1 MSLFGGLYVGK
12 SGLQTSQNALNTVAH
27 NLSNQN
33 TTGYVRQQVAMTDI
47 HYNTISTTRAIA
59 NSQTGDG
66 VQYSE
71 VRHIRDYFLDMK
83 YREESG
89 RYSFYETSYS
99 ATLEIEDILGE
110 LDGAAFKESLEG
122 LWTAVEELSK
132 TPSDTTYIS
141 MLVSKASSFVD
152 NATAV
157 YQSFIE
163 YQDNLNLQI
172 KDMVEEI
179 NSIGTRIDELN
190 KKISL
195 IETGGVEKANDLRD
209 ERDLLLDTLA
219 GYGNITYSEDV
230 YSRVTVRFNSTD
242 FVTTAGAY
250 QIGLLRDDETGFY
263 TPYWEQNAIK
273 TTDENGKEV
282 IDISVADVFDQTETI
297 STEKSTDVGG
307 LRALLLARGDH
318 VANFTDLDSG
328 YVTTRKLEALDMT
341 VLEYNKDADTN
352 EATYYNKNIAS
363 SLMMNV
369 EAEFDNLV
377 HAVVTTVNQ
386 ILADNCDTK
395 SGYLC
400 NDDGTPMQLFLKAG
414 YEPYE
419 KVTYSEADAATA
431 AANGEKLYRIY
442 DEDGKATDEYW
453 RFIEEYDAS
462 TPDATRTLYNC
473 QNLAINQDLVQTP
486 SKLGFVKEDDST
498 DYNLGQQLLEAFQNE
513 ALYINPNATKA
524 NTFENSYIELVNQMS
539 TMGNVFK
546 DVYEYQQLA
555 VEQAEANR
563 QSVIGVSSDE
573 ELEHMIMYQNAY
585 NAASRYINVINT
597 LLDSVISMAQ

>member
-33 TTGYVRQQVAMTDI
+33 TTGYVRQQVAMTDTY
-47 HYNTISTTRAIA
+47 YNTISTTKAIS

-66 VQYSE
+66 VRYSE
-71 VRHIRDYFLDMK
+71 VRHIRDYFFDMK

-99 ATLEIEDILGE
+99 TTLEIEDILGE
-110 LDGAAFKESLEG
+110 LDGAAFKDSLDG
-122 LWTAVEELSK
+122 LWTAMEELSK
-132 TPSDTTYIS
+132 TPSDSTYMS
-141 MLVSKASSFVD
+141 MLVSKAASFVQ
-152 NATAV
+152 NATSV

-172 KDMVEEI
+172 KDMVDEI
-179 NSIGTRIDELN
+179 NAIGTRIDELN
-190 KKISL
+190 KKISM
-195 IETGGVEKANDLRD
+195 IETGGIEKANDLRD
-209 ERDLLLDTLA
+209 ERDLLIDTLA
-219 GYGNITYSEDV
+219 GYGNITYSEDAN
-230 YSRVTVRFNSTD
+230 SRVTVRFNGTD
-242 FVTTAGAY
+242 FVTDAGAY
-250 QIGLLRDDETGFY
+250 KMGLQQDDETGFY

-273 TTDENGKEV
+273 TTDGNGRE
-282 IDISVADVFDQTETI
+282 ILDISVAQVFKLSETI
-297 STEKSTDVGG
+297 STDAGTDVGG

-318 VANFTDLDSG
+318 VANFMDLSNNA
-328 YVTTRKLEALDMT
+328 TQKKLDALKLNSID
-341 VLEYNKDADTN
+341 EYNKDP
-352 EATYYNKNIAS
+352 EGYEQKYYNDNIAN
-363 SLMMNV
+363 SLMMNI

-377 HAVVTTVNQ
+377 HAVVTKVNEV
-386 ILADNCDTK
+386 LADNCDPK

-400 NDDGTPMQLFLKAG
+400 NDDGTPMQLFLKG
-414 YEPYE
+414 SYTPYE
-419 KVTYSEADAATA
+419 KITDKNEIQAAKDSGA
-431 AANGEKLYRIY
+431 KLYEIY
-442 DEDGKATDEYW
+442 DENGNGTGTYW
-453 RFIEEYDAS
+453 KYVEEYDAS
-462 TPDATRTLYNC
+462 DPDSRKNLYNC
-473 QNLAINQDLVQTP
+473 ANLKINQELVQTP
-486 SKLGFVKEDDST
+486 SKLGFVKEDGST
-498 DYNLGQQLLEAFQNE
+498 DYSLGKQLLKAFE
-513 ALYINPNATKA
+513 DAEIYINPNATKA
-524 NTFENSYIELVNQMS
+524 SSFENCYTEIVNQMS

-555 VEQAEANR
+555 VEQAESNR

>member
-33 TTGYVRQQVAMTDI
+33 TTGYVRQQVAMTDTY
-47 HYNTISTTRAIA
+47 YNTISTTKAIS

-66 VQYSE
+66 VRYSE
-71 VRHIRDYFLDMK
+71 VRHIRDYFFDMK

-99 ATLEIEDILGE
+99 TTLEIEDILGE
-110 LDGAAFKESLEG
+110 LDGAAFKDSLDG
-122 LWTAVEELSK
+122 LWTAMEELSK
-132 TPSDTTYIS
+132 TPSDSTYIS
-141 MLVSKASSFVD
+141 MLVSKAASFVQ
-152 NATAV
+152 NATSV

-172 KDMVEEI
+172 RDAVDEI
-179 NSIGTRIDELN
+179 NAIGTRIDELN
-190 KKISL
+190 KKISM
-195 IETGGVEKANDLRD
+195 IETGGIEKANDLRD
-209 ERDLLLDTLA
+209 ERDLLIDTLA
-219 GYGNITYSEDV
+219 GYGNITYSEDAN
-230 YSRVTVRFNSTD
+230 SRVTVRFNGTD
-242 FVTTAGAY
+242 FVTDAGAY
-250 QIGLLRDDETGFY
+250 KMGLQQDDETGFY

-273 TTDENGKEV
+273 TMDGNGREV
-282 IDISVADVFDQTETI
+282 LDISVAHVFKLSETI
-297 STEKSTDVGG
+297 STDAGTDVGG

-318 VANFTDLDSG
+318 VANFLDLSNNA
-328 YVTTRKLEALDMT
+328 TQKKLDALKLNSID
-341 VLEYNKDADTN
+341 EYNKDP
-352 EATYYNKNIAS
+352 EGYEQKYYNDNIAN
-363 SLMMNV
+363 SLMMNI

-377 HAVVTTVNQ
+377 HAVVTKVNEV
-386 ILADNCDTK
+386 LADNCDPK

-400 NDDGTPMQLFLKAG
+400 NDDGTPMQLFLKG
-414 YEPYE
+414 SYTPYE
-419 KVTYSEADAATA
+419 KITDKNEIQAAKDSGA
-431 AANGEKLYRIY
+431 KLYEIY
-442 DEDGKATDEYW
+442 DENGNGTGTYW
-453 RFIEEYDAS
+453 KYVEEYDAS
-462 TPDATRTLYNC
+462 DPDSRKNLYNC
-473 QNLAINQDLVQTP
+473 ANLKINQELVQTP
-486 SKLGFVKEDDST
+486 SKLGFVKEDGST
-498 DYNLGQQLLEAFQNE
+498 DYSLGKQLLKAFE
-513 ALYINPNATKA
+513 DAEIYINPNATKA
-524 NTFENSYIELVNQMS
+524 SSFENCYTEIVNQMS

-555 VEQAEANR
+555 VEQAESNR

>member
-33 TTGYVRQQVAMTDI
+33 TTGYVRQQVAMTDTY
-47 HYNTISTTRAIA
+47 YNTISTTKAIS

-66 VQYSE
+66 VRYSE
-71 VRHIRDYFLDMK
+71 VRHIRDYFFDMK

-99 ATLEIEDILGE
+99 TTLEIEDILGE
-110 LDGAAFKESLEG
+110 LDGAAFKDSLDG
-122 LWTAVEELSK
+122 LWTAMEELSK
-132 TPSDTTYIS
+132 TPSDSTYMS
-141 MLVSKASSFVD
+141 MLVSKAASFVQ
-152 NATAV
+152 NATSV

-172 KDMVEEI
+172 KDAVDEI
-179 NSIGTRIDELN
+179 NAIGTRIDELN
-190 KKISL
+190 KKISM
-195 IETGGVEKANDLRD
+195 IETGGIEKANDLRD
-209 ERDLLLDTLA
+209 ERDLLIDTLA
-219 GYGNITYSEDV
+219 GYGNITYSEDAN
-230 YSRVTVRFNSTD
+230 SRVTVRFNGTD
-242 FVTTAGAY
+242 FVTDAGAY
-250 QIGLLRDDETGFY
+250 KMGLQQDDETGFY

-273 TTDENGKEV
+273 TTDGNGREV
-282 IDISVADVFDQTETI
+282 LDISVAQVFKLSETI
-297 STEKSTDVGG
+297 STDAGTDVGG

-318 VANFTDLDSG
+318 VANFMDLSNNA
-328 YVTTRKLEALDMT
+328 TQKKLDALKLNSID
-341 VLEYNKDADTN
+341 EYNKDP
-352 EATYYNKNIAS
+352 EGYEQKYYNDNIAN
-363 SLMMNV
+363 SLMMNI

-377 HAVVTTVNQ
+377 HAVVTKVNEV
-386 ILADNCDTK
+386 LADNCDPK

-400 NDDGTPMQLFLKAG
+400 NDDGTPMQLFLKG
-414 YEPYE
+414 SYTPYE
-419 KVTYSEADAATA
+419 KITDKNEIQAAKDSGA
-431 AANGEKLYRIY
+431 KLYEIY
-442 DEDGKATDEYW
+442 DENGNGTGTYW
-453 RFIEEYDAS
+453 KYVEEYDAS
-462 TPDATRTLYNC
+462 DPDSRKNLYNC
-473 QNLAINQDLVQTP
+473 ANLKINQELVQTP
-486 SKLGFVKEDDST
+486 SKLGFVKEDGST
-498 DYNLGQQLLEAFQNE
+498 DYSLGKQLLKAFE
-513 ALYINPNATKA
+513 DAEIYINPNATKA
-524 NTFENSYIELVNQMS
+524 SSFENCYTEIVNQMS

-555 VEQAEANR
+555 VEQAESNR

>member
-33 TTGYVRQQVAMTDI
+33 TTGYVRQQVAMTDTY
-47 HYNTISTTRAIA
+47 YNTISTTKAIS

-66 VQYSE
+66 VRYSE
-71 VRHIRDYFLDMK
+71 VRHIRDYFFDMK

-99 ATLEIEDILGE
+99 TTLEIEDILGE
-110 LDGAAFKESLEG
+110 LDGAAFKDSLDG
-122 LWTAVEELSK
+122 LWTAMEELSK
-132 TPSDTTYIS
+132 TPSDSTYMS
-141 MLVSKASSFVD
+141 MLVSKAASFVQ
-152 NATAV
+152 NATSV

-172 KDMVEEI
+172 RDAVDEI
-179 NSIGTRIDELN
+179 NAIGTRIDELN
-190 KKISL
+190 KKISM
-195 IETGGVEKANDLRD
+195 IETGGIEKANDLRD
-209 ERDLLLDTLA
+209 ERDLLIDTLA
-219 GYGNITYSEDV
+219 GYGNITYSEDAN
-230 YSRVTVRFNSTD
+230 SRVTVRFNGTD
-242 FVTTAGAY
+242 FVTDAGAY
-250 QIGLLRDDETGFY
+250 KMGLQQDDETGFY

-273 TTDENGKEV
+273 TTDGHGREV
-282 IDISVADVFDQTETI
+282 LDISVAHVFKLSETI
-297 STEKSTDVGG
+297 STDAGTDVGG

-318 VANFTDLDSG
+318 VANFLDLSNNA
-328 YVTTRKLEALDMT
+328 TQKKLDALKLNSID
-341 VLEYNKDADTN
+341 EYNKDP
-352 EATYYNKNIAS
+352 EGYEQKYYNDNIAN
-363 SLMMNV
+363 SLMMNI

-377 HAVVTTVNQ
+377 HAVVTKVNEV
-386 ILADNCDTK
+386 LADNCDPK

-400 NDDGTPMQLFLKAG
+400 NDDGTPMQLFLKG
-414 YEPYE
+414 SYTPYE
-419 KVTYSEADAATA
+419 KITDKNEIQAAKDSGA
-431 AANGEKLYRIY
+431 KLYEIY
-442 DEDGKATDEYW
+442 DENGNGTGTYW
-453 RFIEEYDAS
+453 KYVEEYDAS
-462 TPDATRTLYNC
+462 DPDSRKNLYNC
-473 QNLAINQDLVQTP
+473 ANLKINQELVQTP
-486 SKLGFVKEDDST
+486 SKLGFVKEDGST
-498 DYNLGQQLLEAFQNE
+498 DYSLGKQLLKAFE
-513 ALYINPNATKA
+513 DAEIYINPNATKA
-524 NTFENSYIELVNQMS
+524 SSFENCYTEIVNQMS

-555 VEQAEANR
+555 VEQAESNR

>member
-33 TTGYVRQQVAMTDI
+33 TTGYVRQQVAMTDTY
-47 HYNTISTTRAIA
+47 YNTISTTKAIS

-66 VQYSE
+66 VRYSE
-71 VRHIRDYFLDMK
+71 VRHIRDYFFDMK

-99 ATLEIEDILGE
+99 TTLEIEDILGE

-122 LWTAVEELSK
+122 LWTAMEELSK
-132 TPSDTTYIS
+132 TPSDSTYMS
-141 MLVSKASSFVD
+141 MLVSKAASFVQ
-152 NATAV
+152 NATSV

-172 KDMVEEI
+172 KDAVDEI
-179 NSIGTRIDELN
+179 NAIGTRIDELN
-190 KKISL
+190 KKISM
-195 IETGGVEKANDLRD
+195 IETGGIEKANDLRD
-209 ERDLLLDTLA
+209 ERDLLIDTLA
-219 GYGNITYSEDV
+219 GYGNITYSEDAN
-230 YSRVTVRFNSTD
+230 SRVTVRFNGTD
-242 FVTTAGAY
+242 FVTDAGAY
-250 QIGLLRDDETGFY
+250 KMGLQQDDETGFY

-273 TTDENGKEV
+273 TTDGNGREV
-282 IDISVADVFDQTETI
+282 LDISVAQVFKLSETI
-297 STEKSTDVGG
+297 STDAGTDVGG

-318 VANFTDLDSG
+318 VANFMDLSNNA
-328 YVTTRKLEALDMT
+328 TQKKLDALKLNSID
-341 VLEYNKDADTN
+341 EYNKN
-352 EATYYNKNIAS
+352 PEGYEQKYYNDNIAN
-363 SLMMNV
+363 SLMMNI
-369 EAEFDNLV
+369 EAEFDNIV
-377 HAVVTTVNQ
+377 HAVVTKVNEV
-386 ILADNCDTK
+386 LADNCDPK

-400 NDDGTPMQLFLKAG
+400 NDDGTPMQLFLKG
-414 YEPYE
+414 SYTPYE
-419 KVTYSEADAATA
+419 KITDKNEIQAAKDSGA
-431 AANGEKLYRIY
+431 KLYEIY
-442 DEDGKATDEYW
+442 DENGNGTGTYW
-453 RFIEEYDAS
+453 KYVEEYDAS
-462 TPDATRTLYNC
+462 DPDSRKNLYNC
-473 QNLAINQDLVQTP
+473 ANLKINQELVQTP
-486 SKLGFVKEDDST
+486 SKLGFVKEDGST
-498 DYNLGQQLLEAFQNE
+498 DYSLGKQLLKAFE
-513 ALYINPNATKA
+513 DAEIYINPNATKA
-524 NTFENSYIELVNQMS
+524 SSFENCYTEIVNQMS

-555 VEQAEANR
+555 VEQAESNR

>member
-33 TTGYVRQQVAMTDI
+33 TTGYVRQQVAMTDTY
-47 HYNTISTTRAIA
+47 YNTISTTKAIS

-66 VQYSE
+66 VRYSE
-71 VRHIRDYFLDMK
+71 VRHIRDYFFDMK

-99 ATLEIEDILGE
+99 TTLEIEDILGE
-110 LDGAAFKESLEG
+110 LDGAAFKDSLDG
-122 LWTAVEELSK
+122 LWTAMEELSK
-132 TPSDTTYIS
+132 TPSDSTYMS
-141 MLVSKASSFVD
+141 MLVSKAASFVQ
-152 NATAV
+152 NATSV

-172 KDMVEEI
+172 KDMVDEI
-179 NSIGTRIDELN
+179 NAIGTRIDELN
-190 KKISL
+190 KKISM
-195 IETGGVEKANDLRD
+195 IETGGIEKANDLRD
-209 ERDLLLDTLA
+209 ERDLLIDTLA
-219 GYGNITYSEDV
+219 GYGNITYSEDAN
-230 YSRVTVRFNSTD
+230 SRVTVRFNGTD
-242 FVTTAGAY
+242 FVTDAGAY
-250 QIGLLRDDETGFY
+250 KMGLQQDDETGFY

-273 TTDENGKEV
+273 TTDGNGRE
-282 IDISVADVFDQTETI
+282 ILDISEAQVFKLSETI
-297 STEKSTDVGG
+297 STDAGTDVGG

-318 VANFTDLDSG
+318 VANFMDLSNNA
-328 YVTTRKLEALDMT
+328 TQKKLDALKLNSID
-341 VLEYNKDADTN
+341 EYNKDP
-352 EATYYNKNIAS
+352 EGYELKYYNDNIAN
-363 SLMMNV
+363 SLMMNI

-377 HAVVTTVNQ
+377 HAVVTKVNEV
-386 ILADNCDTK
+386 LADNCDPK

-400 NDDGTPMQLFLKAG
+400 NDDGTPMQLFLKG
-414 YEPYE
+414 SYTPYE
-419 KVTYSEADAATA
+419 KITDKNEIQAAKDSGA
-431 AANGEKLYRIY
+431 KLYEIY
-442 DEDGKATDEYW
+442 DENGNGTGTYW
-453 RFIEEYDAS
+453 KYVEEYDAS
-462 TPDATRTLYNC
+462 DPDSRKNLYNC
-473 QNLAINQDLVQTP
+473 ANLKINQELVQTP
-486 SKLGFVKEDDST
+486 SKLGFVKEDGST
-498 DYNLGQQLLEAFQNE
+498 DYSLGKQLLKAFE
-513 ALYINPNATKA
+513 DAEIYINPNATKA
-524 NTFENSYIELVNQMS
+524 SSFENCYTEIVNQMS

-555 VEQAEANR
+555 VEQAESNR

>member
-33 TTGYVRQQVAMTDI
+33 TTGYVRQQVAMTDTY
-47 HYNTISTTRAIA
+47 YNTISTTKAIS

-66 VQYSE
+66 VRYSE
-71 VRHIRDYFLDMK
+71 VRHIRDYFFDMK

-99 ATLEIEDILGE
+99 TTLEIEDILGE
-110 LDGAAFKESLEG
+110 LDGAAFKDSLDG
-122 LWTAVEELSK
+122 LWTAMEELSK
-132 TPSDTTYIS
+132 TPSDSTYMS
-141 MLVSKASSFVD
+141 MLVSKAASFVQ
-152 NATAV
+152 NATSV

-172 KDMVEEI
+172 KDMVDEI
-179 NSIGTRIDELN
+179 NAIGTRIDELN
-190 KKISL
+190 KKISM
-195 IETGGVEKANDLRD
+195 IETGGIEKANDLRD
-209 ERDLLLDTLA
+209 ERDLLIDTLA
-219 GYGNITYSEDV
+219 GYGNITYSEDAN
-230 YSRVTVRFNSTD
+230 SRVTVRFNGTD
-242 FVTTAGAY
+242 FVTDAGAY
-250 QIGLLRDDETGFY
+250 KMGLQQDDETGFY

-273 TTDENGKEV
+273 TTDGNGREV
-282 IDISVADVFDQTETI
+282 LDISVAQVFKLSETI
-297 STEKSTDVGG
+297 STDAGTDVGG

-318 VANFTDLDSG
+318 VANFMDLSNNA
-328 YVTTRKLEALDMT
+328 TQKKLDALKLNSID
-341 VLEYNKDADTN
+341 EYNKDP
-352 EATYYNKNIAS
+352 EGYELKYYNDNIAN
-363 SLMMNV
+363 SLMMNI

-377 HAVVTTVNQ
+377 HAVVTKVNEV
-386 ILADNCDTK
+386 LADNCDPK

-400 NDDGTPMQLFLKAG
+400 NDDGTPMQLFLKG
-414 YEPYE
+414 SYTPYE
-419 KVTYSEADAATA
+419 KITDKNEIQAAKYSGA
-431 AANGEKLYRIY
+431 KLYEIY
-442 DEDGKATDEYW
+442 DENGNGTRTYW
-453 RFIEEYDAS
+453 KYVEEYDAS
-462 TPDATRTLYNC
+462 DPDSRKNLYNC
-473 QNLAINQDLVQTP
+473 ANLKINQELVQTP
-486 SKLGFVKEDDST
+486 SKLGFVKEDGST
-498 DYNLGQQLLEAFQNE
+498 DYSLGKQLLKAFE
-513 ALYINPNATKA
+513 DAEIYINPNATKA
-524 NTFENSYIELVNQMS
+524 SSFENCYTEIVNQMS

-555 VEQAEANR
+555 VEQAESNR

>member
-33 TTGYVRQQVAMTDI
+33 TTGYVRQQVAMTDTY
-47 HYNTISTTRAIA
+47 YNTISTTKAIS

-66 VQYSE
+66 VRYSE
-71 VRHIRDYFLDMK
+71 VRHIRDYFFDMK

-99 ATLEIEDILGE
+99 TTLEIEDILGE
-110 LDGAAFKESLEG
+110 LDGAAFKDSLDG
-122 LWTAVEELSK
+122 LWTAMEELSK
-132 TPSDTTYIS
+132 TPSDSTYMS
-141 MLVSKASSFVD
+141 MLVSKAASFVQ
-152 NATAV
+152 NATSV

-172 KDMVEEI
+172 RDAVDEI
-179 NSIGTRIDELN
+179 NAIGTRIDELN
-190 KKISL
+190 KKISM
-195 IETGGVEKANDLRD
+195 IETGGIEKANDLRD
-209 ERDLLLDTLA
+209 ERDLLIDTLA
-219 GYGNITYSEDV
+219 GYGNITYSEDAN
-230 YSRVTVRFNSTD
+230 SRVTVRFNGTD
-242 FVTTAGAY
+242 FVTDAGAY
-250 QIGLLRDDETGFY
+250 KMGLQQDDETGFY

-273 TTDENGKEV
+273 TTDGNGREV
-282 IDISVADVFDQTETI
+282 LDISVAHVFKLSETI
-297 STEKSTDVGG
+297 STDAGTDVGG

-318 VANFTDLDSG
+318 VANFMDLSNNA
-328 YVTTRKLEALDMT
+328 TQKKLDALKLNSID
-341 VLEYNKDADTN
+341 EYNKDP
-352 EATYYNKNIAS
+352 EGYEQKYYNDNIAN
-363 SLMMNV
+363 SLMMNI

-377 HAVVTTVNQ
+377 HAVVTKVNEV
-386 ILADNCDTK
+386 LADNCDPK

-400 NDDGTPMQLFLKAG
+400 NDDGTPMQLFLKG
-414 YEPYE
+414 SYTPYE
-419 KVTYSEADAATA
+419 KITDKNEIQAAKDSGA
-431 AANGEKLYRIY
+431 KLYEIY
-442 DEDGKATDEYW
+442 DENGNGTRTYW
-453 RFIEEYDAS
+453 KYVEEYDAS
-462 TPDATRTLYNC
+462 DPDSRKNLYNC
-473 QNLAINQDLVQTP
+473 ANLKINQELVQTP
-486 SKLGFVKEDDST
+486 SKLGFVKEDGST
-498 DYNLGQQLLEAFQNE
+498 DYSLGKQLLKAFE
-513 ALYINPNATKA
+513 DAEIYINPNATKA
-524 NTFENSYIELVNQMS
+524 SSFENCYTEIVNQMS

-555 VEQAEANR
+555 VEQAESNR

>member
-33 TTGYVRQQVAMTDI
+33 TTGYVRQQVAMTDTY
-47 HYNTISTTRAIA
+47 YNTISTTKAIS

-66 VQYSE
+66 VRYSE
-71 VRHIRDYFLDMK
+71 VRHIRDYFFDMK

-99 ATLEIEDILGE
+99 TTLEIEDILGE
-110 LDGAAFKESLEG
+110 LDGAAFKDSLDG
-122 LWTAVEELSK
+122 LWTAMEELSK
-132 TPSDTTYIS
+132 TPSDSTYMS
-141 MLVSKASSFVD
+141 MLVSKAASFVQ
-152 NATAV
+152 NATSV

-172 KDMVEEI
+172 RDAVDEI
-179 NSIGTRIDELN
+179 NAIGTRIDELN
-190 KKISL
+190 KKISM
-195 IETGGVEKANDLRD
+195 IETGGIEKANDLRD
-209 ERDLLLDTLA
+209 ERDLLIDTLA
-219 GYGNITYSEDV
+219 GYGNITYSEDAN
-230 YSRVTVRFNSTD
+230 SRVTVRFNGTD
-242 FVTTAGAY
+242 FVTDAGAY
-250 QIGLLRDDETGFY
+250 KMGLQQDDETGFY

-273 TTDENGKEV
+273 TTDGNGREV
-282 IDISVADVFDQTETI
+282 LDISVAQVFKLSETI
-297 STEKSTDVGG
+297 STDAGTDVGG

-318 VANFTDLDSG
+318 VANFMDLSNNA
-328 YVTTRKLEALDMT
+328 TQKKLDALKLNSID
-341 VLEYNKDADTN
+341 EYNKDP
-352 EATYYNKNIAS
+352 EGYEQKYYNDNIAN
-363 SLMMNV
+363 SLMMNI

-377 HAVVTTVNQ
+377 HAVVTKVNEV
-386 ILADNCDTK
+386 LADNCDPK

-400 NDDGTPMQLFLKAG
+400 NDDGTPMQLFLKG
-414 YEPYE
+414 SYTPYE
-419 KVTYSEADAATA
+419 KITDKNEIQAAKDSGA
-431 AANGEKLYRIY
+431 KLYEIY
-442 DEDGKATDEYW
+442 DENGNGTGTYW
-453 RFIEEYDAS
+453 KYVEEYDAS
-462 TPDATRTLYNC
+462 DPDSRKNLYNC
-473 QNLAINQDLVQTP
+473 ANLKINQELVQTP
-486 SKLGFVKEDDST
+486 SKLGFVKEDGST
-498 DYNLGQQLLEAFQNE
+498 DYSLGKQLLKAFE
-513 ALYINPNATKA
+513 DAEIYINPNATKA
-524 NTFENSYIELVNQMS
+524 SSFENCYTEIVNQMS

-555 VEQAEANR
+555 VEQAESNR

>member
-33 TTGYVRQQVAMTDI
+33 TTGYVRQQVAMTDTY
-47 HYNTISTTRAIA
+47 YNTISTTKAIS

-66 VQYSE
+66 VRYSE
-71 VRHIRDYFLDMK
+71 VRHIRDYFFDMK

-99 ATLEIEDILGE
+99 TTLEIEDILGE
-110 LDGAAFKESLEG
+110 LDGAAFKDSLDG
-122 LWTAVEELSK
+122 LWTAMEELSK
-132 TPSDTTYIS
+132 TPSDSTYMS
-141 MLVSKASSFVD
+141 MLVSKAASFVQ
-152 NATAV
+152 NATSV

-172 KDMVEEI
+172 KDMVDEI
-179 NSIGTRIDELN
+179 NAIGTRIDELN
-190 KKISL
+190 KKISM
-195 IETGGVEKANDLRD
+195 IETGGIEKANDLRD
-209 ERDLLLDTLA
+209 ERDLLIDTLA
-219 GYGNITYSEDV
+219 GYGNITYSEDAN
-230 YSRVTVRFNSTD
+230 SRVTVRFNGTD
-242 FVTTAGAY
+242 FVTDAGAY
-250 QIGLLRDDETGFY
+250 KMGLQQDDETGFY

-273 TTDENGKEV
+273 TTDGNGREV
-282 IDISVADVFDQTETI
+282 LDISVAQVFKLSETI
-297 STEKSTDVGG
+297 STDAGTDVGG

-318 VANFTDLDSG
+318 VANFMDLSNNA
-328 YVTTRKLEALDMT
+328 TQKKLDALKLNSID
-341 VLEYNKDADTN
+341 EYNKDP
-352 EATYYNKNIAS
+352 EGYELKYYNDNIAN
-363 SLMMNV
+363 SLMMNI

-377 HAVVTTVNQ
+377 HAVVTKVNEV
-386 ILADNCDTK
+386 LADNCDPK

-400 NDDGTPMQLFLKAG
+400 NDDGTPMQLFLKG
-414 YEPYE
+414 SYTPYE
-419 KVTYSEADAATA
+419 KITNKNEIQAAKDSGA
-431 AANGEKLYRIY
+431 KLYEIY
-442 DEDGKATDEYW
+442 DENGNGTRTYW
-453 RFIEEYDAS
+453 KYVEEYDAS
-462 TPDATRTLYNC
+462 DPDSRKNLYNC
-473 QNLAINQDLVQTP
+473 ANLKINQELVQTP
-486 SKLGFVKEDDST
+486 SKLGFVKEDGST
-498 DYNLGQQLLEAFQNE
+498 DYSLGKQLLKAFE
-513 ALYINPNATKA
+513 DAEIYINPNATKA
-524 NTFENSYIELVNQMS
+524 SSFENCYTEIVNQMS

-555 VEQAEANR
+555 VEQAESNR

>member
-33 TTGYVRQQVAMTDI
+33 TTGYVRQQVAMTDTY
-47 HYNTISTTRAIA
+47 YNTISTTKAIS

-66 VQYSE
+66 VRYSE
-71 VRHIRDYFLDMK
+71 VRHIRDYFFDMK

-99 ATLEIEDILGE
+99 TTLEIEDILGE
-110 LDGAAFKESLEG
+110 LDGAAFKDSLDG
-122 LWTAVEELSK
+122 LWTAMEELSK
-132 TPSDTTYIS
+132 TPSDSTYMS
-141 MLVSKASSFVD
+141 MLVSKAASFVQ
-152 NATAV
+152 NATSV

-172 KDMVEEI
+172 RDAVDEI
-179 NSIGTRIDELN
+179 NAIGTRIDELN
-190 KKISL
+190 KKISM
-195 IETGGVEKANDLRD
+195 IETGGIEKANDLRD
-209 ERDLLLDTLA
+209 ERDLLIDTLA
-219 GYGNITYSEDV
+219 GYGNITYSEDAN
-230 YSRVTVRFNSTD
+230 SRVTVRFNGTD
-242 FVTTAGAY
+242 FVTDAGAY
-250 QIGLLRDDETGFY
+250 KMGLQQDDETGFY

-273 TTDENGKEV
+273 TTDGNGREV
-282 IDISVADVFDQTETI
+282 LDISVAHVFKLSETI
-297 STEKSTDVGG
+297 STDAGTDVGG

-318 VANFTDLDSG
+318 VANFLDLSNNA
-328 YVTTRKLEALDMT
+328 TQKKLDALKLNSID
-341 VLEYNKDADTN
+341 EYNMDPEGYEQK
-352 EATYYNKNIAS
+352 YYNDNIAN
-363 SLMMNV
+363 SLMMNI

-377 HAVVTTVNQ
+377 HAVVTKVNEV
-386 ILADNCDTK
+386 LADNCDPK

-400 NDDGTPMQLFLKAG
+400 NDDGTPMQLFLKG
-414 YEPYE
+414 SYTPYE
-419 KVTYSEADAATA
+419 KITDKNEIQAAKDSGA
-431 AANGEKLYRIY
+431 KLYEIY
-442 DEDGKATDEYW
+442 DENGNGTGTYW
-453 RFIEEYDAS
+453 KYVEEYDAS
-462 TPDATRTLYNC
+462 DPDSRKNLYNC
-473 QNLAINQDLVQTP
+473 ANLKINQELVQTP
-486 SKLGFVKEDDST
+486 SKLGFVKEDGST
-498 DYNLGQQLLEAFQNE
+498 DYSLGKQLLKAFE
-513 ALYINPNATKA
+513 DAEIYINPNATKA
-524 NTFENSYIELVNQMS
+524 SSFENCYTEIVNQMS

-555 VEQAEANR
+555 VEQAESNR

>member
-341 VLEYNKDADTN
+341 ALEYNKDADTN

>member
-33 TTGYVRQQVAMTDI
+33 TTGYVRQQVAMTDTY
-47 HYNTISTTRAIA
+47 YNTISTTKAIS

-66 VQYSE
+66 VRYSE
-71 VRHIRDYFLDMK
+71 VRHIRDYFFDMK

-99 ATLEIEDILGE
+99 TTLEIEDILGE
-110 LDGAAFKESLEG
+110 LDGAAFKDSLDG
-122 LWTAVEELSK
+122 LWTAMEELSK
-132 TPSDTTYIS
+132 TPSDSTYMS
-141 MLVSKASSFVD
+141 MLVSKAASFVQ
-152 NATAV
+152 NATSV

-172 KDMVEEI
+172 KDMVDEI
-179 NSIGTRIDELN
+179 NAIGTRIDELN
-190 KKISL
+190 KKISM
-195 IETGGVEKANDLRD
+195 IETGGIEKANDLRD
-209 ERDLLLDTLA
+209 ERDLLIDTLA
-219 GYGNITYSEDV
+219 GYGNITYSEDAN
-230 YSRVTVRFNSTD
+230 SRVTVRFNGTD
-242 FVTTAGAY
+242 FVTDAGAY
-250 QIGLLRDDETGFY
+250 KMGLQQDDETGFY

-273 TTDENGKEV
+273 TTDGNGREV
-282 IDISVADVFDQTETI
+282 LDISVAQVFKLSETI
-297 STEKSTDVGG
+297 STDAGTDVGG

-318 VANFTDLDSG
+318 VANFMDLSNNA
-328 YVTTRKLEALDMT
+328 TQKKLDALKLNSID
-341 VLEYNKDADTN
+341 EYNKDP
-352 EATYYNKNIAS
+352 EGYELKYYNDNIAN
-363 SLMMNV
+363 SLMMNI

-377 HAVVTTVNQ
+377 HAVVTKVNEV
-386 ILADNCDTK
+386 LADNCDPK

-400 NDDGTPMQLFLKAG
+400 NDDGTPMQLFLKG
-414 YEPYE
+414 SYTPYE
-419 KVTYSEADAATA
+419 KITDKNEIQAAKDSGA
-431 AANGEKLYRIY
+431 KLYEIY
-442 DEDGKATDEYW
+442 DENGNGTGTYW
-453 RFIEEYDAS
+453 KYVEEYDAS
-462 TPDATRTLYNC
+462 DPDSRKNLYNC
-473 QNLAINQDLVQTP
+473 ANLKINQELVQTP
-486 SKLGFVKEDDST
+486 SKLGFVKEDGST
-498 DYNLGQQLLEAFQNE
+498 DYSLGKQLLKAFE
-513 ALYINPNATKA
+513 DAEIYINPNATKA
-524 NTFENSYIELVNQMS
+524 SSFENCYTEIVNQMS

-555 VEQAEANR
+555 VEQAESNR

>member
-33 TTGYVRQQVAMTDI
+33 TTGYVRQQVAMTDTY
-47 HYNTISTTRAIA
+47 YNTISTTKAIS

-66 VQYSE
+66 VRYSE
-71 VRHIRDYFLDMK
+71 VRHIRDYFFDMK

-99 ATLEIEDILGE
+99 TTLEIEDILGE
-110 LDGAAFKESLEG
+110 LDGAAFKDSLDG
-122 LWTAVEELSK
+122 LWTAMEELSK
-132 TPSDTTYIS
+132 TPSDSTYIS
-141 MLVSKASSFVD
+141 MLVSKAASFVQ
-152 NATAV
+152 NATSV

-172 KDMVEEI
+172 RDAVDEI
-179 NSIGTRIDELN
+179 NAIGTRIDELN
-190 KKISL
+190 KKISM
-195 IETGGVEKANDLRD
+195 IETGGIEKANDLRD
-209 ERDLLLDTLA
+209 ERDLLIDTLA
-219 GYGNITYSEDV
+219 GYGNITYSEDAN
-230 YSRVTVRFNSTD
+230 SRVTVRFNGTD
-242 FVTTAGAY
+242 FVTDAGAY
-250 QIGLLRDDETGFY
+250 KMGLQQDDVTGFY

-273 TTDENGKEV
+273 TTDGNGREV
-282 IDISVADVFDQTETI
+282 LDISVAHVFKLSETI
-297 STEKSTDVGG
+297 STDAGTDVGG

-318 VANFTDLDSG
+318 VANFLDLSNNA
-328 YVTTRKLEALDMT
+328 TQKKLDALKLNSID
-341 VLEYNKDADTN
+341 EYNKDP
-352 EATYYNKNIAS
+352 EGYEQKYYNDNIAN
-363 SLMMNV
+363 SLMMNI

-377 HAVVTTVNQ
+377 HAVVTKVNEV
-386 ILADNCDTK
+386 LADNCDPK

-400 NDDGTPMQLFLKAG
+400 NDDGTPMQLFLKG
-414 YEPYE
+414 SYTPYE
-419 KVTYSEADAATA
+419 KITDKNEIQAAKDSGA
-431 AANGEKLYRIY
+431 KLYEIY
-442 DEDGKATDEYW
+442 DENGNGTGTYW
-453 RFIEEYDAS
+453 KYVEEYDAS
-462 TPDATRTLYNC
+462 DPDSRKNLYNC
-473 QNLAINQDLVQTP
+473 ANLKINQELVQTP
-486 SKLGFVKEDDST
+486 SKLGFVKEDGST
-498 DYNLGQQLLEAFQNE
+498 DYSLGKQLLKAFE
-513 ALYINPNATKA
+513 DAEIYINPNATKA
-524 NTFENSYIELVNQMS
+524 SSFENCYTEIVNQMS

-555 VEQAEANR
+555 VEQAESNR

>member
-33 TTGYVRQQVAMTDI
+33 TTGYVRQQVAMTDTY
-47 HYNTISTTRAIA
+47 YNTISTTKAIS

-66 VQYSE
+66 VRYSE
-71 VRHIRDYFLDMK
+71 VRHIRDYFFDMK

-99 ATLEIEDILGE
+99 TTLEIEDILGE
-110 LDGAAFKESLEG
+110 LDGAAFKDSLDG
-122 LWTAVEELSK
+122 LWTAMEELSK
-132 TPSDTTYIS
+132 TPSDSTYMS
-141 MLVSKASSFVD
+141 MLVSKAASFVQ
-152 NATAV
+152 NATSV

-172 KDMVEEI
+172 RDAVDEI
-179 NSIGTRIDELN
+179 NAIGTRIDELN
-190 KKISL
+190 KKISM
-195 IETGGVEKANDLRD
+195 IETGGIEKANDLRD
-209 ERDLLLDTLA
+209 ERDLLIDTLA
-219 GYGNITYSEDV
+219 GYGNITYSEDAN
-230 YSRVTVRFNSTD
+230 SRVTVRFNGTD
-242 FVTTAGAY
+242 FVTDAGAY
-250 QIGLLRDDETGFY
+250 KMGLQQDDETGFY

-273 TTDENGKEV
+273 TTDGNGREV
-282 IDISVADVFDQTETI
+282 LDISVAHVFKLSETI
-297 STEKSTDVGG
+297 STDAGTDVGG

-318 VANFTDLDSG
+318 VANFMDLSNNA
-328 YVTTRKLEALDMT
+328 TQKKLDALKLNSID
-341 VLEYNKDADTN
+341 EYNKDP
-352 EATYYNKNIAS
+352 EGYEQKYYNDNIAN
-363 SLMMNV
+363 SLMMNI

-377 HAVVTTVNQ
+377 HAVVTKVNEV
-386 ILADNCDTK
+386 LADNCDPK

-400 NDDGTPMQLFLKAG
+400 NDDGTPMQLFLKG
-414 YEPYE
+414 SYTPYE
-419 KVTYSEADAATA
+419 KITDKNEIQAAKDSGA
-431 AANGEKLYRIY
+431 KLYEIY
-442 DEDGKATDEYW
+442 DENGNGTGTYW
-453 RFIEEYDAS
+453 KYVEEYDAS
-462 TPDATRTLYNC
+462 DPGSRKNLYNC
-473 QNLAINQDLVQTP
+473 ANLKINQELVQTP
-486 SKLGFVKEDDST
+486 SKLGFVKEDGST
-498 DYNLGQQLLEAFQNE
+498 DYSLGKQLLKAFE
-513 ALYINPNATKA
+513 DAEIYINPNATKA
-524 NTFENSYIELVNQMS
+524 SSFENCYTEIVNQMS

-555 VEQAEANR
+555 VEQAESNR

>member
-33 TTGYVRQQVAMTDI
+33 TTGYVRQQVAMTDTY
-47 HYNTISTTRAIA
+47 YNTISTTKAIS

-66 VQYSE
+66 VRYSE
-71 VRHIRDYFLDMK
+71 VRHIRDYFFDMK

-99 ATLEIEDILGE
+99 TTLEIEDILGE
-110 LDGAAFKESLEG
+110 LDGAAFKDSLDG
-122 LWTAVEELSK
+122 LWTAMEELSK
-132 TPSDTTYIS
+132 TPSDSTYMS
-141 MLVSKASSFVD
+141 MLVSKAASFVQ
-152 NATAV
+152 NATSV

-172 KDMVEEI
+172 RDAVDEI
-179 NSIGTRIDELN
+179 NAIGTRIDELN
-190 KKISL
+190 KKISM
-195 IETGGVEKANDLRD
+195 IETGGIEKANDLRD
-209 ERDLLLDTLA
+209 ERDLLIDTLA
-219 GYGNITYSEDV
+219 GYGNITYSEDAN
-230 YSRVTVRFNSTD
+230 SRVTVRFNGTD
-242 FVTTAGAY
+242 FVTDAGAY
-250 QIGLLRDDETGFY
+250 KMGLQQDDETGFY

-273 TTDENGKEV
+273 TTDGNGREV
-282 IDISVADVFDQTETI
+282 LDISVAHVFKLSETI
-297 STEKSTDVGG
+297 STDAGTDVGG

-318 VANFTDLDSG
+318 VANFLDLSNNA
-328 YVTTRKLEALDMT
+328 TQKKLDALKLNSID
-341 VLEYNKDADTN
+341 EYNKDP
-352 EATYYNKNIAS
+352 EGYEQKYYNDNIAN
-363 SLMMNV
+363 SLMMNI

-377 HAVVTTVNQ
+377 HAVVTKVNEV
-386 ILADNCDTK
+386 LADNCDPK

-400 NDDGTPMQLFLKAG
+400 NDDGTPMQLFLKG
-414 YEPYE
+414 SYTPYE
-419 KVTYSEADAATA
+419 KITDKNEIQAAKDSGA
-431 AANGEKLYRIY
+431 KLYEIY
-442 DEDGKATDEYW
+442 DENGNGTRTYW
-453 RFIEEYDAS
+453 KYVEEYDAS
-462 TPDATRTLYNC
+462 DPDSRKNLYNC
-473 QNLAINQDLVQTP
+473 ANLKINQELVQTP
-486 SKLGFVKEDDST
+486 SKLGFVKEDGST
-498 DYNLGQQLLEAFQNE
+498 DYSLGKQLLKAFE
-513 ALYINPNATKA
+513 DAEIYINPNATKA
-524 NTFENSYIELVNQMS
+524 SSFENCYTEIVNQMS

-555 VEQAEANR
+555 VEQAESNR

>member
-33 TTGYVRQQVAMTDI
+33 TTGYVRQQVAMTDTY
-47 HYNTISTTRAIA
+47 YNTISTTKAIS

-66 VQYSE
+66 VRYSE
-71 VRHIRDYFLDMK
+71 VRHIRDYFFDMK

-99 ATLEIEDILGE
+99 TTLEIEDILGE
-110 LDGAAFKESLEG
+110 LDGAAFKDSLDG
-122 LWTAVEELSK
+122 LWTAMEELSK
-132 TPSDTTYIS
+132 TPSDSTYMS
-141 MLVSKASSFVD
+141 MLVSKAASFVQ
-152 NATAV
+152 NATSV

-172 KDMVEEI
+172 KDMVDEI
-179 NSIGTRIDELN
+179 NAIGTRIDELN
-190 KKISL
+190 KKISM
-195 IETGGVEKANDLRD
+195 IETGGIEKANDLRD
-209 ERDLLLDTLA
+209 ERDLLIDTLA
-219 GYGNITYSEDV
+219 GYGNITYSEDAN
-230 YSRVTVRFNSTD
+230 SRVTVRFNGTD
-242 FVTTAGAY
+242 FVTDAGAY
-250 QIGLLRDDETGFY
+250 KMGLQQDDETGFY

-273 TTDENGKEV
+273 TTDGNGQE
-282 IDISVADVFDQTETI
+282 ILDISVAQVFKLSETI
-297 STEKSTDVGG
+297 STDAGTDVGG

-318 VANFTDLDSG
+318 VANFMDLSNNA
-328 YVTTRKLEALDMT
+328 TQKKLDALKLNSID
-341 VLEYNKDADTN
+341 EYNKDP
-352 EATYYNKNIAS
+352 EGYELKYYNDNIAN
-363 SLMMNV
+363 SLMMNI

-377 HAVVTTVNQ
+377 HAVVTKVNEV
-386 ILADNCDTK
+386 LADNCDPK

-400 NDDGTPMQLFLKAG
+400 NDDGTPMQLFLKG
-414 YEPYE
+414 SYTPYE
-419 KVTYSEADAATA
+419 KITDKNEIQAAKDSGA
-431 AANGEKLYRIY
+431 KLYEIY
-442 DEDGKATDEYW
+442 DENGNGTGTYW
-453 RFIEEYDAS
+453 KYVEEYDAS
-462 TPDATRTLYNC
+462 DPDSRKNLYNC
-473 QNLAINQDLVQTP
+473 ANLKINQELVQTP
-486 SKLGFVKEDDST
+486 SKLGFVKEDGST
-498 DYNLGQQLLEAFQNE
+498 DYSLGKQLLKAFE
-513 ALYINPNATKA
+513 DAEIYINPNATKA
-524 NTFENSYIELVNQMS
+524 SSFENCYTEIVNQMS

-555 VEQAEANR
+555 VEQAESNR

>member
-33 TTGYVRQQVAMTDI
+33 TTGYVRQQVAMTDTY
-47 HYNTISTTRAIA
+47 YNTISTTKAIS

-66 VQYSE
+66 VRYSE
-71 VRHIRDYFLDMK
+71 VRHIRDYFFDMK

-99 ATLEIEDILGE
+99 TTLEIEDILGE
-110 LDGAAFKESLEG
+110 LDGAAFKDSLDG
-122 LWTAVEELSK
+122 LWTAMEELSK
-132 TPSDTTYIS
+132 TPSDSTYMS
-141 MLVSKASSFVD
+141 MLVSKAASFVQ
-152 NATAV
+152 NATSV

-172 KDMVEEI
+172 KDMVDEI
-179 NSIGTRIDELN
+179 NAIGTRIDELN
-190 KKISL
+190 KKISM
-195 IETGGVEKANDLRD
+195 IETGGIEKANDLRD
-209 ERDLLLDTLA
+209 ERDLLIDTLA
-219 GYGNITYSEDV
+219 GYGNITYSEDAN
-230 YSRVTVRFNSTD
+230 SRVTVRFNGTD
-242 FVTTAGAY
+242 FVTDAGAY
-250 QIGLLRDDETGFY
+250 KMGLQQDDETGFY

-273 TTDENGKEV
+273 TTDGNGRE
-282 IDISVADVFDQTETI
+282 ILDISVAQVFKLSETI
-297 STEKSTDVGG
+297 STDAGTDVGG

-318 VANFTDLDSG
+318 VANFMDLSNNA
-328 YVTTRKLEALDMT
+328 TQKKLDALKLNSVD
-341 VLEYNKDADTN
+341 EYNKDP
-352 EATYYNKNIAS
+352 EGYELKYYNDNIAN
-363 SLMMNV
+363 SLMMNI

-377 HAVVTTVNQ
+377 HAVVTKVNEV
-386 ILADNCDTK
+386 LADNCDPK

-400 NDDGTPMQLFLKAG
+400 NDDGTPMQLFLKG
-414 YEPYE
+414 SYTPYE
-419 KVTYSEADAATA
+419 KITDKNEIQAAKDSGA
-431 AANGEKLYRIY
+431 KLYEIY
-442 DEDGKATDEYW
+442 DENGNGTGTYW
-453 RFIEEYDAS
+453 KYVEEYDAS
-462 TPDATRTLYNC
+462 DPDSRKNLYNC
-473 QNLAINQDLVQTP
+473 ANLKINQELVQTP
-486 SKLGFVKEDDST
+486 SKLGFVKEDGST
-498 DYNLGQQLLEAFQNE
+498 DYSLGKQLLKAFE
-513 ALYINPNATKA
+513 DAEIYINPNATKA
-524 NTFENSYIELVNQMS
+524 SSFENCYTEIVNQMS

-555 VEQAEANR
+555 VEQAESNR

>member
-33 TTGYVRQQVAMTDI
+33 TAGYVRQQVAMTDTY
-47 HYNTISTTRAIA
+47 YNTISTTKAIS

-66 VQYSE
+66 VRYSE

-99 ATLEIEDILGE
+99 TTLEIEDILGE
-110 LDGAAFKESLEG
+110 LDGAAFKDSLDG
-122 LWTAVEELSK
+122 LWTAMEELSK
-132 TPSDTTYIS
+132 TPSDSTYMS
-141 MLVSKASSFVD
+141 MLVSKAASFVQ
-152 NATAV
+152 NATSV

-172 KDMVEEI
+172 KDAVDEI
-179 NSIGTRIDELN
+179 NAIGMRIDELN
-190 KKISL
+190 KKISM
-195 IETGGVEKANDLRD
+195 IETGGIEKANDLRD
-209 ERDLLLDTLA
+209 ERDLLIDTLA
-219 GYGNITYSEDV
+219 EYGNITYSEDAN
-230 YSRVTVRFNSTD
+230 SRVTVRFNGTD
-242 FVTTAGAY
+242 FVTDAGAY
-250 QIGLLRDDETGFY
+250 KMGLQQDDETGFY

-273 TTDENGKEV
+273 TTDGNGREV
-282 IDISVADVFDQTETI
+282 LDISVAQVFKLSETI
-297 STEKSTDVGG
+297 STDAGTDVGG

-318 VANFTDLDSG
+318 VANFMDLSNN
-328 YVTTRKLEALDMT
+328 VTQKKLDALKLNSID
-341 VLEYNKDADTN
+341 EYNKDP
-352 EATYYNKNIAS
+352 EGYEQKYYNDNIAN
-363 SLMMNV
+363 SLMMNI

-377 HAVVTTVNQ
+377 HAVVTKVNEV
-386 ILADNCDTK
+386 LADNCDPK

-400 NDDGTPMQLFLKAG
+400 NDDGTPMQLFLKG
-414 YEPYE
+414 SYTPYE
-419 KVTYSEADAATA
+419 KITDKNEIQAAKDSGA
-431 AANGEKLYRIY
+431 KLYEIY
-442 DEDGKATDEYW
+442 DENGKGTGTYW
-453 RFIEEYDAS
+453 KYVEEYDAS
-462 TPDATRTLYNC
+462 DPDSRKNLYNC
-473 QNLAINQDLVQTP
+473 ANLKINQELVQTP
-486 SKLGFVKEDDST
+486 SKLGFVKEDGST
-498 DYNLGQQLLEAFQNE
+498 DYSLGKQLLKAFE
-513 ALYINPNATKA
+513 DAEIYINPNATKA
-524 NTFENSYIELVNQMS
+524 SSFENCYTEIVNQMS

-555 VEQAEANR
+555 VEQAESNR

>member
-33 TTGYVRQQVAMTDI
+33 TAGYVRQQVAMTDTY
-47 HYNTISTTRAIA
+47 YNTISTTKAIS

-66 VQYSE
+66 VRYSE
-71 VRHIRDYFLDMK
+71 VRHIRDYFFDMK

-99 ATLEIEDILGE
+99 TTLEIEDILGE

-122 LWTAVEELSK
+122 LWTAMEELSK
-132 TPSDTTYIS
+132 TPSDSTYMS
-141 MLVSKASSFVD
+141 MLVSKAASFVQ
-152 NATAV
+152 NATSV

-172 KDMVEEI
+172 KDAVDEI
-179 NSIGTRIDELN
+179 NAIGTRIDELN
-190 KKISL
+190 KKISM
-195 IETGGVEKANDLRD
+195 IETGGIEKANDLRD
-209 ERDLLLDTLA
+209 ERDLLIDTLA
-219 GYGNITYSEDV
+219 GYGNITYSEDAN
-230 YSRVTVRFNSTD
+230 SRVTVRFNGTD
-242 FVTTAGAY
+242 FVTDAGAY
-250 QIGLLRDDETGFY
+250 KMGLQQDDETGFY

-273 TTDENGKEV
+273 TTDGNGREV
-282 IDISVADVFDQTETI
+282 LDISVAQVFKLSETI
-297 STEKSTDVGG
+297 STDAGTDVGG

-318 VANFTDLDSG
+318 VANFMDLSNNA
-328 YVTTRKLEALDMT
+328 TQKKLDALKLNSID
-341 VLEYNKDADTN
+341 EYNKDP
-352 EATYYNKNIAS
+352 EGYEQKYYNDNIAN
-363 SLMMNV
+363 SLMMNI

-377 HAVVTTVNQ
+377 HAVVTKVNEV
-386 ILADNCDTK
+386 LADNCDPK

-400 NDDGTPMQLFLKAG
+400 NDDGTPMQLFLKG
-414 YEPYE
+414 SYTPYE
-419 KVTYSEADAATA
+419 KITDKNEIQAAKDSGA
-431 AANGEKLYRIY
+431 KLYEIY
-442 DEDGKATDEYW
+442 DENGNGTGTYW
-453 RFIEEYDAS
+453 KYVEEYDAS
-462 TPDATRTLYNC
+462 DPDSRKNLYNC
-473 QNLAINQDLVQTP
+473 ANLKINQELVQTP
-486 SKLGFVKEDDST
+486 SKLGFVKEDGST
-498 DYNLGQQLLEAFQNE
+498 DYSLGKQLLKAFE
-513 ALYINPNATKA
+513 DAEIYINPNATKA
-524 NTFENSYIELVNQMS
+524 SSFENCYTEIVNQMS

-555 VEQAEANR
+555 VEQAESNR

>member
-33 TTGYVRQQVAMTDI
+33 TTGYVRQQVAMTDTY
-47 HYNTISTTRAIA
+47 YNTISTTKAIS

-66 VQYSE
+66 VRYSE
-71 VRHIRDYFLDMK
+71 VRHIRDYFFDMK

-99 ATLEIEDILGE
+99 TTLEIEDILGE
-110 LDGAAFKESLEG
+110 LDGAAFKDSLDG
-122 LWTAVEELSK
+122 LWTAMEELSK
-132 TPSDTTYIS
+132 TPSDSTYMS
-141 MLVSKASSFVD
+141 MLVSKAASFVQ
-152 NATAV
+152 NATSV

-172 KDMVEEI
+172 KDAVDEI
-179 NSIGTRIDELN
+179 NAIGTRIDELN
-190 KKISL
+190 KKISM
-195 IETGGVEKANDLRD
+195 IETGGIEKANDLRD
-209 ERDLLLDTLA
+209 ERDLLIDTLA
-219 GYGNITYSEDV
+219 GYGNITYSEDAN
-230 YSRVTVRFNSTD
+230 SRVTVRFNGTD
-242 FVTTAGAY
+242 FVTDAGAY
-250 QIGLLRDDETGFY
+250 KMGLQQDDETGFY

-273 TTDENGKEV
+273 TTDGNGREV
-282 IDISVADVFDQTETI
+282 LDISVAHVFKLSETI
-297 STEKSTDVGG
+297 STDAGTDVGG

-318 VANFTDLDSG
+318 VANFLDLSNNA
-328 YVTTRKLEALDMT
+328 TQKKLDALKLNSID
-341 VLEYNKDADTN
+341 EYNKDP
-352 EATYYNKNIAS
+352 EGYEQKYYNDNIAN
-363 SLMMNV
+363 SLMMNI

-377 HAVVTTVNQ
+377 HAVVTKVNEV
-386 ILADNCDTK
+386 LADNCDPK

-400 NDDGTPMQLFLKAG
+400 NDDGTPMQLFLKG
-414 YEPYE
+414 SYTPYE
-419 KVTYSEADAATA
+419 KITDKNEIQAAKDSGA
-431 AANGEKLYRIY
+431 KLYEIY
-442 DEDGKATDEYW
+442 DENGNGTGTYW
-453 RFIEEYDAS
+453 KYVEEYDAS
-462 TPDATRTLYNC
+462 DPDSRKNLYNC
-473 QNLAINQDLVQTP
+473 ANLKINQELVQTP
-486 SKLGFVKEDDST
+486 SKLGFVKEDGST
-498 DYNLGQQLLEAFQNE
+498 DYSLGKQLLKAFE
-513 ALYINPNATKA
+513 DAEIYINPNATKA
-524 NTFENSYIELVNQMS
+524 SSFKNCYTEIVNQMS

-555 VEQAEANR
+555 VEQAESNR

>member
-33 TTGYVRQQVAMTDI
+33 TTGYVRQQVAMTDTY
-47 HYNTISTTRAIA
+47 YNTISTTKAIS

-66 VQYSE
+66 VRYSE
-71 VRHIRDYFLDMK
+71 VRHIRDYFFDMK

-99 ATLEIEDILGE
+99 TTLEIEDILGE
-110 LDGAAFKESLEG
+110 LDGAAFKDSLDG
-122 LWTAVEELSK
+122 LWTAMEELSK
-132 TPSDTTYIS
+132 TPSDSTYMS
-141 MLVSKASSFVD
+141 MLVSKAASFVQ
-152 NATAV
+152 NATSV

-172 KDMVEEI
+172 KDMVDEI
-179 NSIGTRIDELN
+179 NAIGTRIDELN
-190 KKISL
+190 KKISM
-195 IETGGVEKANDLRD
+195 IETGGIEKANDLRD
-209 ERDLLLDTLA
+209 ERDLLIDTLA
-219 GYGNITYSEDV
+219 GYGNITYSEDAN
-230 YSRVTVRFNSTD
+230 SRVTVRFNGTD
-242 FVTTAGAY
+242 FVTDAGAY
-250 QIGLLRDDETGFY
+250 KMGLQQDDETGFY

-273 TTDENGKEV
+273 TTDGNGRE
-282 IDISVADVFDQTETI
+282 ILDISVAQVFKLSETI
-297 STEKSTDVGG
+297 STDAGTDVGG

-318 VANFTDLDSG
+318 VANFMDLSNNA
-328 YVTTRKLEALDMT
+328 TQKKLDALKLNSID
-341 VLEYNKDADTN
+341 EYNKDP
-352 EATYYNKNIAS
+352 EGYELKYYNDNIAN
-363 SLMMNV
+363 SLMMNI

-377 HAVVTTVNQ
+377 HAVVTKVNEV
-386 ILADNCDTK
+386 LADNCDPK

-400 NDDGTPMQLFLKAG
+400 NDDGTPMQLFLKG
-414 YEPYE
+414 SYTPYE
-419 KVTYSEADAATA
+419 KITNKNEIQAAKDSGA
-431 AANGEKLYRIY
+431 KLYEIY
-442 DEDGKATDEYW
+442 DENGNGTGTYW
-453 RFIEEYDAS
+453 KYVEEYDAS
-462 TPDATRTLYNC
+462 DPDSRKNLYNC
-473 QNLAINQDLVQTP
+473 ANLKINQELVQTP
-486 SKLGFVKEDDST
+486 SKLGFVKEDGST
-498 DYNLGQQLLEAFQNE
+498 DYSLGKQLLKAFE
-513 ALYINPNATKA
+513 DAEIYINPNATKA
-524 NTFENSYIELVNQMS
+524 SSFENCYTEIVNQMS

-555 VEQAEANR
+555 VEQAESNR

>member
-33 TTGYVRQQVAMTDI
+33 TTGYVRQQVAMTDTY
-47 HYNTISTTRAIA
+47 YNTISTTKAIS

-66 VQYSE
+66 VRYSE
-71 VRHIRDYFLDMK
+71 VRHIRDYFFDMK

-99 ATLEIEDILGE
+99 TTLEIEDILGE
-110 LDGAAFKESLEG
+110 LDGAAFKDSLDG
-122 LWTAVEELSK
+122 LWTAMEELSK
-132 TPSDTTYIS
+132 TPSDSTYMS
-141 MLVSKASSFVD
+141 MLVSKAASFVQ
-152 NATAV
+152 NATSV

-172 KDMVEEI
+172 KDMVDEI
-179 NSIGTRIDELN
+179 NAIGTRIDELN
-190 KKISL
+190 KKISM
-195 IETGGVEKANDLRD
+195 IETGGIEKANDLRD
-209 ERDLLLDTLA
+209 ERDLLIDTLA
-219 GYGNITYSEDV
+219 GYGNITYSEDAN
-230 YSRVTVRFNSTD
+230 SRVTVRFNGTD
-242 FVTTAGAY
+242 FVTDAGAY
-250 QIGLLRDDETGFY
+250 KMGLQQDDETGFY

-273 TTDENGKEV
+273 TTDGNGRE
-282 IDISVADVFDQTETI
+282 ILDISVAQVFKLSETI
-297 STEKSTDVGG
+297 STDAGTDVGG

-318 VANFTDLDSG
+318 VANFMDLSNNA
-328 YVTTRKLEALDMT
+328 TQKKLDALKLNSID
-341 VLEYNKDADTN
+341 EYNKDP
-352 EATYYNKNIAS
+352 EGYELKYYNDNIAN
-363 SLMMNV
+363 SLMMNI

-377 HAVVTTVNQ
+377 HAVVTKVNEV
-386 ILADNCDTK
+386 LADNCDPK

-400 NDDGTPMQLFLKAG
+400 NDDGTPMQLFLKG
-414 YEPYE
+414 SYTPYE
-419 KVTYSEADAATA
+419 KITDKNEIQAAKDSGA
-431 AANGEKLYRIY
+431 KLYEIY
-442 DEDGKATDEYW
+442 DENGNGTGTYW
-453 RFIEEYDAS
+453 KYVEEYDAS
-462 TPDATRTLYNC
+462 DPDSRKNLYNC
-473 QNLAINQDLVQTP
+473 ANLKINQELVQTP
-486 SKLGFVKEDDST
+486 SKLGFVKEDGST
-498 DYNLGQQLLEAFQNE
+498 DYSLGKQLLKAFE
-513 ALYINPNATKA
+513 DAEIYINPNATKA
-524 NTFENSYIELVNQMS
+524 SSFENCYTEIVNQMS

-555 VEQAEANR
+555 VEQAESNR

>member
-33 TTGYVRQQVAMTDI
+33 TTGYVRQQVAMTDTY
-47 HYNTISTTRAIA
+47 YNTISTTKAIS

-66 VQYSE
+66 VRYSE
-71 VRHIRDYFLDMK
+71 VRHIRDYFFDMK

-99 ATLEIEDILGE
+99 TTLEIEDILGE
-110 LDGAAFKESLEG
+110 LDGAAFKDSLDG
-122 LWTAVEELSK
+122 LWTAMEELSK
-132 TPSDTTYIS
+132 TPSDSTYMS
-141 MLVSKASSFVD
+141 MLVSKAASFVQ
-152 NATAV
+152 NATSV

-172 KDMVEEI
+172 KDAVDEI
-179 NSIGTRIDELN
+179 NAIGTRIDELN
-190 KKISL
+190 KKISM
-195 IETGGVEKANDLRD
+195 IETGGIEKANDLRD
-209 ERDLLLDTLA
+209 ERDLLIDTLA
-219 GYGNITYSEDV
+219 GYGNITYSEDAN
-230 YSRVTVRFNSTD
+230 SRVTVRFNGTD
-242 FVTTAGAY
+242 FVTDAGAY
-250 QIGLLRDDETGFY
+250 KMGLQQDDETGFY

-273 TTDENGKEV
+273 TTDGNGREV
-282 IDISVADVFDQTETI
+282 LDISVAHVFKLSETI
-297 STEKSTDVGG
+297 STDAGTDVGG

-318 VANFTDLDSG
+318 VANFLDLSNNA
-328 YVTTRKLEALDMT
+328 TQKKLDALKLNSID
-341 VLEYNKDADTN
+341 EYNKDP
-352 EATYYNKNIAS
+352 EGYEQKYYNDNIAN
-363 SLMMNV
+363 SLMMNI

-377 HAVVTTVNQ
+377 HAVVTKVNEV
-386 ILADNCDTK
+386 LADNCDPK

-400 NDDGTPMQLFLKAG
+400 NDDGTPMQLFLKG
-414 YEPYE
+414 SYTPYE
-419 KVTYSEADAATA
+419 KITDKNEIQAAKDSGA
-431 AANGEKLYRIY
+431 KLYEIY
-442 DEDGKATDEYW
+442 DENGNGTRTYW
-453 RFIEEYDAS
+453 KYVEEYDAS
-462 TPDATRTLYNC
+462 DPDSRKNLYNC
-473 QNLAINQDLVQTP
+473 ANLKINQELVQTP
-486 SKLGFVKEDDST
+486 SKLGFVKEDGST
-498 DYNLGQQLLEAFQNE
+498 GYSLGKQLLKAFE
-513 ALYINPNATKA
+513 DAEIYINPNATKA
-524 NTFENSYIELVNQMS
+524 SSFENCYTEIVNQMS

-555 VEQAEANR
+555 VEQAESNR

>member
-33 TTGYVRQQVAMTDI
+33 TTGYVRQQVAMTDTY
-47 HYNTISTTRAIA
+47 YNTISTTKAIS

-66 VQYSE
+66 VRYSE
-71 VRHIRDYFLDMK
+71 VRHIRDYFFDMK

-99 ATLEIEDILGE
+99 TTLEIEDILGE
-110 LDGAAFKESLEG
+110 LDGAAFKDSLDG
-122 LWTAVEELSK
+122 LWTAMEELSK
-132 TPSDTTYIS
+132 TPSDSTYMS
-141 MLVSKASSFVD
+141 MLVSKAASFVQ
-152 NATAV
+152 NATSV

-172 KDMVEEI
+172 KDAVDEI
-179 NSIGTRIDELN
+179 NAIGTRIDELN
-190 KKISL
+190 KKISM
-195 IETGGVEKANDLRD
+195 IETGGIEKANDLRD
-209 ERDLLLDTLA
+209 ERDLLIDTLA
-219 GYGNITYSEDV
+219 GYGNITYSEDAN
-230 YSRVTVRFNSTD
+230 SRVTVRFNGTD
-242 FVTTAGAY
+242 FVTDAGAY
-250 QIGLLRDDETGFY
+250 KMGLQQDDETGFY

-273 TTDENGKEV
+273 TTDGNGREV
-282 IDISVADVFDQTETI
+282 LDISVAHVFKLSETI
-297 STEKSTDVGG
+297 STDAGTDVGG

-318 VANFTDLDSG
+318 VANFLDLSNNA
-328 YVTTRKLEALDMT
+328 TQKKLDALKLNSID
-341 VLEYNKDADTN
+341 EYNKDP
-352 EATYYNKNIAS
+352 EGYEQKYYNDNIAN
-363 SLMMNV
+363 SLMMNI

-377 HAVVTTVNQ
+377 HAVVTKVNEV
-386 ILADNCDTK
+386 LADNCDPK

-400 NDDGTPMQLFLKAG
+400 NDDGTPMQLFLKG
-414 YEPYE
+414 SYTPYE
-419 KVTYSEADAATA
+419 KITDKNEIQAAKDSGA
-431 AANGEKLYRIY
+431 KLYEIY
-442 DEDGKATDEYW
+442 DENGNGTRTYW
-453 RFIEEYDAS
+453 KYVEEYDAS
-462 TPDATRTLYNC
+462 DPDSRKNLYNC
-473 QNLAINQDLVQTP
+473 ANLKINQELVQTP
-486 SKLGFVKEDDST
+486 SKLGFVKEDGST
-498 DYNLGQQLLEAFQNE
+498 DYSLGKPLLKAFE
-513 ALYINPNATKA
+513 DAEIYINPNATKA
-524 NTFENSYIELVNQMS
+524 SSFENCYTEIVNQMS

-555 VEQAEANR
+555 VEQAESNR

>member
-33 TTGYVRQQVAMTDI
+33 TTGYVRQQVAMTDTY
-47 HYNTISTTRAIA
+47 YNTISTTKAIS

-66 VQYSE
+66 VRYSE
-71 VRHIRDYFLDMK
+71 VRHIRDYFFDMK

-99 ATLEIEDILGE
+99 TTLEIEDILGE
-110 LDGAAFKESLEG
+110 LDGAAFKDSLDG
-122 LWTAVEELSK
+122 LWTAMEELSK
-132 TPSDTTYIS
+132 TPSDSTYMS
-141 MLVSKASSFVD
+141 MLVSKAASFVQ
-152 NATAV
+152 NATSV

-172 KDMVEEI
+172 KDAVDEI
-179 NSIGTRIDELN
+179 NAIGTRIDELN
-190 KKISL
+190 KKISM
-195 IETGGVEKANDLRD
+195 IETGGIEKANDLRD
-209 ERDLLLDTLA
+209 ERDLLIDTLA
-219 GYGNITYSEDV
+219 GYGNITYSEDAN
-230 YSRVTVRFNSTD
+230 SRVTVRFNGTD
-242 FVTTAGAY
+242 FVTGAY
-250 QIGLLRDDETGFY
+250 KMGLQQDDETGFY

-273 TTDENGKEV
+273 TTDGNGREV
-282 IDISVADVFDQTETI
+282 LDISVAHVFKLSETI
-297 STEKSTDVGG
+297 STDAGTDVGG

-318 VANFTDLDSG
+318 VANFLDLSNNA
-328 YVTTRKLEALDMT
+328 TQKKLDALKLNSID
-341 VLEYNKDADTN
+341 EYNKDP
-352 EATYYNKNIAS
+352 EGYEQKYYNDNIAN
-363 SLMMNV
+363 SLMMNI

-377 HAVVTTVNQ
+377 HAVVTKVNEV
-386 ILADNCDTK
+386 LADNCDPK

-400 NDDGTPMQLFLKAG
+400 NDDGTPMQLFLKG
-414 YEPYE
+414 SYTPYE
-419 KVTYSEADAATA
+419 KITDKNEIQAAKDSGA
-431 AANGEKLYRIY
+431 KLYEIY
-442 DEDGKATDEYW
+442 DENGNGTRTYW
-453 RFIEEYDAS
+453 KYVEEYDAS
-462 TPDATRTLYNC
+462 DPDSRKNLYNC
-473 QNLAINQDLVQTP
+473 ANLKINQELVQTP
-486 SKLGFVKEDDST
+486 SKLGFVKEDGST
-498 DYNLGQQLLEAFQNE
+498 GYSLGKQLLKAFE
-513 ALYINPNATKA
+513 DAEIYINPNATKA
-524 NTFENSYIELVNQMS
+524 SSFENCYTEIVNQMS

-555 VEQAEANR
+555 VEQAESNR